1 MSIMEK
7 VEGHKASKLTASPLE
22 FLSPE
27 EPTLNPLVLLL
38 QVETLDGNSLPDRF
52 LTVLNCRDLSIKCG
66 EEEPYRVE
74 LLSVYEAC
82 LTFKENAII
91 VDLAIKL
98 MAIKTWIGVP
108 VVITAVILSWD
119 KVDQI
124 MLAREKGRK
133 EKEV

>member
-1 MSIMEK
+1 M
-7 VEGHKASKLTASPLE
+7 
-22 FLSPE
+22 
-27 EPTLNPLVLLL
+27 
-38 QVETLDGNSLPDRF
+38 
-52 LTVLNCRDLSIKCG
+52 
-66 EEEPYRVE
+66 
-74 LLSVYEAC
+74 YEAC

-91 VDLAIKL
+91 ADLAIKL
-98 MAIKTWIGVP
+98 MAVKTWIRVP